1 MSFIC
6 DFISRIDEDD
16 EDEDDEDEVVVS
28 VSGSWI
34 AFVETTKTSSPRFC
48 RNPPKPMYCLEDN
61 DVEILEEEVE

>member
-16 EDEDDEDEVVVS
+16 EDEDEEDEVV
-28 VSGSWI
+28 
-34 AFVETTKTSSPRFC
+34 C
-48 RNPPKPMYCLEDN
+48 RTPPQPMFCLEDN